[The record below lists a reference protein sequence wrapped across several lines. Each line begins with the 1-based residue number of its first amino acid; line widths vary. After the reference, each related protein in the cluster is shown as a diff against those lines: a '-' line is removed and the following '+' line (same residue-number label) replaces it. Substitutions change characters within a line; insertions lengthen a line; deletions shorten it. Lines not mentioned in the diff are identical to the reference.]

1 MYKITTFILFFTSIA
16 FSQVKNEAAFNF
28 AITNSM
34 GNSPT
39 LIPIT
44 VIDKKTKNEKSYLT
58 DVESLCWATELEFEI
73 KNPDSLKNNILR
85 NGSSQTFEF
94 KKAEA
99 LEAIEFY
106 RKKSVDVI
114 KINEIDKIIKK
125 KNIINGI
132 ENLKNQTS
140 INHKLLN
147 DFSIKRY
154 EIKDSIIK
162 AMPELTKQQIKFLDY
177 LAFETYSPDYSI
189 NQLGNMSNFEGADY
203 LLKLWK
209 KATLNEWQ
217 VITKN
222 LKIRD
227 KIFEKYVTKYHK
239 KFWNNYL
246 VALFK
251 YGIVFYVSD
260 YNGELKLHGIVK

>member
-1 MYKITTFILFFTSIA
+1 MYKKTTFILFFSSIV

-34 GNSPT
+34 GNSPS

-44 VIDKKTKNEKSYLT
+44 VVDKKTKNEKFYLT
-58 DVESLCWATELEFEI
+58 NVESLFWATELECEI
-73 KNPDSLKNNILR
+73 KNVDSLKNIILR
-85 NGSSQTFEF
+85 NSSSQTFEF
-94 KKAEA
+94 KKKEA
-99 LEAIEFY
+99 LETIEFY
-106 RKKSVDVI
+106 KKKSIDIIQINKIYKLI
-114 KINEIDKIIKK
+114 KRKKIIK
-125 KNIINGI
+125 GI
-132 ENLKNQTS
+132 ENLKNQIS
-140 INHKLLN
+140 INHKLLD
-147 DFSIKRY
+147 DFSVKRY

-189 NQLGNMSNFEGADY
+189 NQFGNMVNFEGAEN

-217 VITKN
+217 LITKN
-222 LKIRD
+222 LKKRD

-239 KFWNNYL
+239 KYRNNYL

-251 YGIVFYVSD
+251 YGVIFYVSD
-260 YNGELKLHGIVK
+260 LNGELKLHEIVK